1 MEQWRLFLLEDAAA
15 MVCACMDFSFFLP
28 FNMQKEGIA
37 VFWTSAFVYCKFR
50 GDFVVVD
57 GESESEK

>member
-1 MEQWRLFLLEDAAA
+1 
-15 MVCACMDFSFFLP
+15 
-28 FNMQKEGIA
+28 MQKEGIA
-37 VFWTSAFVYCKFR
+37 VFWTSAFVYCKFC